1 MRKLQAH
8 HALEGWSHYCTS
20 KAGAAML
27 TKSAHLEGT
36 GWGLRAMGL
45 SPGTVATKMQR
56 EIKASGVN
64 PVSELDWE
72 DHIPPEWPAKC
83 LAWMCTSDADA
94 FLGEEISLRDE
105 AIRTRI
111 GVA

>member
-1 MRKLQAH
+1 
-8 HALEGWSHYCTS
+8 
-20 KAGAAML
+20 ML

-72 DHIPPEWPAKC
+72 DHIPPEWAARA
-83 LAWMCTSDADA
+83 LVWMCTKPADD
-94 FLGEEISLRDE
+94 FLGLVVPLRDE
-105 AIRTRI
+105 AIRRRI
-111 GVA
+111 GLIA